1 MIRRPPRST
10 RTDTLFPYTTLF
22 RSIVEAIVE
31 RDDAGLRA
39 GAVSEGR
46 LTAILVP
53 GKRGIVT
60 LVDGTETL
68 IEPFPPAVTE
78 GARLTVEVVREA
90 IPEPGRAKMARVAA
104 SDEAPRSAPTVE
116 QRVTA
121 MGGRLRLLP
130 PTGPDLLEQA
140 GWRSEEHTSE
150 LQSLM
155 RISYAGFCL

>member
-78 GARLTVEVVREA
+78 GARLTVAVVREA
-90 IPEPGRAKMARVAA
+90 IPEPGRAKMARAAA
-104 SDEAPRSAPTVE
+104 SQEAPRSDPTVAHRD
-116 QRVTA
+116 QA
-121 MGGRLRLLP
+121 MGAIGR
-130 PTGPDLLEQA
+130 
-140 GWRSEEHTSE
+140 
-150 LQSLM
+150 
-155 RISYAGFCL
+155 

>member
-31 RDDAGLRA
+31 RDDTGLRA

-60 LVDGTETL
+60 LSDGTETL

-90 IPEPGRAKMARVAA
+90 IPEPGRAQMARGAA
-104 SDEAPRSAPTVE
+104 RDDAPTPAPTAE
-116 QRVTA
+116 QRGRKS
-121 MGGRLRLLP
+121 GG
-130 PTGPDLLEQA
+130 
-140 GWRSEEHTSE
+140 
-150 LQSLM
+150 
-155 RISYAGFCL
+155 

>member
-1 MIRRPPRST
+1 MPYRAVPQHSFAPCRAATAGWWACRCSRRGRCSGLPDT
-10 RTDTLFPYTTLF
+10 RLAEWLIEHGIGETRAVLIEHGQ
-22 RSIVEAIVE
+22 IVEAIVE

-78 GARLTVEVVREA
+78 CARLTVEGVPEA
-90 IPEPGRAKMARVAA
+90 IPEPGRHKM
-104 SDEAPRSAPTVE
+104 
-116 QRVTA
+116 
-121 MGGRLRLLP
+121 
-130 PTGPDLLEQA
+130 
-140 GWRSEEHTSE
+140 
-150 LQSLM
+150 
-155 RISYAGFCL
+155 